1 MPTPDAWK
9 TWRPYFESRLD
20 AEISVPASYRRE
32 PVTSEAAL
40 AKDKEVTF
48 EERGNPVWVELK
60 RAAKATDTLLQWA
73 QQELKW
79 LRDGGPRAGRFT
91 ASEAKGT
98 VVPAN
103 HHGVDAAL
111 LDVTYYAQEG
121 DTARPVHRLAFYVV
135 TEAGERYTVL
145 VEMPKGGKEEAEGQD
160 LFRGVR
166 ERLKLGRA
174 ETSP

>member
-9 TWRPYFESRLD
+9 TWRHYFESRLD

-40 AKDKEVTF
+40 AKDKEITF

-60 RAAKATDTLLQWA
+60 RAAKATDT
-73 QQELKW
+73 
-79 LRDGGPRAGRFT
+79 
-91 ASEAKGT
+91 
-98 VVPAN
+98 
-103 HHGVDAAL
+103 
-111 LDVTYYAQEG
+111 
-121 DTARPVHRLAFYVV
+121 
-135 TEAGERYTVL
+135 
-145 VEMPKGGKEEAEGQD
+145 EAEGQD